1 MQWLVRSQDGKLII
15 PIESVEA
22 VTVSGKHIVRGGGRV
37 LGEYATEERSIE
49 VITDMMNFINALDKL
64 VLVSKDNVFDE
75 NLKMDICSDENIYY
89 RAWGVAGVHE
99 QDAHVIPFHA
109 NSVYKMPKE

>member
-22 VTVSGKHIVRGGGRV
+22 VTVNGKHIVRGGGRV

-49 VITDMMNFINALDKL
+49 VITNMMKFLDGMDKYL
-64 VLVSKDNVFDE
+64 ISTDADKEYSDFKTYSDLMRENKFVF
-75 NLKMDICSDENIYY
+75 LSPATHTSI
-89 RAWGVAGVHE
+89 V
-99 QDAHVIPFHA
+99 PFRTKT
-109 NSVYKMPKE
+109 VFEMPKE